1 MEITNKIIKS
11 LELLREYSGTNDYL
25 LQVQRKMFKEKS
37 FSLTQTQSDYIR
49 KNHNVEPETLN
60 KLVGI
65 TYWLGENL
73 QKQFELQFVPT

>member
-1 MEITNKIIKS
+1 MEITNKIVKS

-25 LQVQRKMFKEKS
+25 LQVQKKLFKEKS

-49 KNHNVEPETLN
+49 KNFNVEPEVLN

-65 TYWLGENL
+65 T
-73 QKQFELQFVPT
+73 